1 LQQQEH
7 LRGEGTAHRF
17 HADLISGPVNSL
29 RLFMGGARETRR
41 KPGSA
46 AGAGRGAGRGAGVA
60 GIAAYVGDNGC
71 GLAATPEP

>member
-1 LQQQEH
+1 
-7 LRGEGTAHRF
+7 
-17 HADLISGPVNSL
+17 
-29 RLFMGGARETRR
+29 MGGARGTRR

-46 AGAGRGAGRGAGVA
+46 AGAGRGAGVA